1 MSYTPNP
8 VPQDVEQIPAFLSME
23 LMKLAD
29 SPVKGDKGDTG
40 STGAT
45 GNDGTSQQVRFIYSS
60 ATSAP
65 ALPAN
70 NSTSGW
76 NTASDSTTI
85 WMSQQTN
92 TLNSSLVVL
101 SYGAWQPAVKIK
113 GEKGDTGST
122 GGTGATGQR
131 GSGEFYTSG
140 SSWSDATANAAVTA
154 VYPTGGNINGDTVTI
169 SNGTN
174 FAMTKYWNG
183 SAWIAPGT
191 VINGNLLVDG
201 TVYAAKINTNGLT
214 IKDPS
219 GNIILD
225 AGSSSNN
232 IDFSKIFGSTKP
244 ENNATVGANGSN
256 LSISQSG
263 NVFPNSDF
271 ASGIQNW
278 VLSWNAGGGTNYT
291 IGWDLA
297 APDWAP
303 AGGHTLCVVRNGTLQ
318 AASNWFDVMYN
329 KFFPC
334 AGSQYLEASAYI
346 ASHRC
351 SREFR
356 VAFYDNTQTYISE
369 TGWGGN
375 NNDGG
380 GQHLSNWDRV
390 GGFFTTPSNCRY
402 LKIFFRS
409 GATTSSEPY
418 SWITKIF
425 LGIPKSGQTVLSP
438 WSAATSSG
446 AFAELNQITG
456 SNSTTYIANAAIKNA
471 LIENISADKITTGTL
486 SASTNLTVGTAARSG
501 STMTGAGAVF
511 EGTGGYFSLGN
522 STKNITFD
530 GTAFYL
536 NGPVVSTSNIANN
549 AVTSIGRYWVYPS
562 VNYTNAWTN
571 LYTGTPTGSFATMAS
586 DGVFSVRF
594 RIDIGDVAT
603 NTTQNWIRNEVK
615 IKRNSTYV
623 AIENFGYILIPNYS
637 VLRGVIGSVH
647 CESSFTVS
655 AGDVITFEFNG
666 IAEDTNK
673 VMLSVISIQ
682 MTLYKK

>member
-40 STGAT
+40 STGD
-45 GNDGTSQQVRFIYSS
+45 DGTSQQVRFIYSS

-92 TLNSSLVVL
+92 TLDSSLVVL

-131 GSGEFYTSG
+131 GSGEFYTTG
-140 SSWSDATANAAVTA
+140 SSWSDATANAAVYA

-174 FAMTKYWNG
+174 YAMTKFWNG
-183 SAWIAPGT
+183 SAWVAPGT
-191 VINGNLLVDG
+191 VLDGNLLVSG
-201 TVYAAKINTNGLT
+201 TVSAAKINANGLT
-214 IKDPS
+214 IRDPS

-232 IDFSKIFGSTKP
+232 LDFSKVSGSTKP
-244 ENNATVGANGSN
+244 ENNATVGANWATNLTSRPYN
-256 LSISQSG
+256 LSVLTGTEGINNMNVLANSSFNVLSDDGFRDPTWWGFGTSWPTGFAPQDGTVSG
-263 NVFPNSDF
+263 QPNRFIRITGPLSDF
-271 ASGIQNW
+271 GYVGFFAS
-278 VLSWNAGGGTNYT
+278 L
-291 IGWDLA
+291 
-297 APDWAP
+297 AP
-303 AGGHTLCVVRNGTLQ
+303 AKVFRLRTY
-318 AASNWFDVMYN
+318 MYMSPG
-329 KFFPC
+329 FTGYIAPSIHVPGIMFAV
-334 AGSQYLEASAYI
+334 AGSPTTIPSG
-346 ASHRC
+346 
-351 SREFR
+351 
-356 VAFYDNTQTYISE
+356 TY
-369 TGWGGN
+369 TGYPAHTAATWG
-375 NNDGG
+375 
-380 GQHLSNWDRV
+380 
-390 GGFFTTPSNCRY
+390 T
-402 LKIFFRS
+402 
-409 GATTSSEPY
+409 GAWYVRDVYFTTSSDNNLAKIQSYFYGNVSSGYCEVYQEVTPLFGDG
-418 SWITKIF
+418 TKID
-425 LGIPKSGQTVLSP
+425 
-438 WSAATSSG
+438 
-446 AFAELNQITG
+446 N
-456 SNSTTYIANAAIKNA
+456 SNISTYIANLAVGNA
-471 LIENISADKITTGTL
+471 QIANLDVGKLTTGTL

-501 STMTGAGAVF
+501 TTMTGAGAVF